1 MSEKKYRLLGEIL
14 KEMGL
19 VSDKDFEAAY
29 EEQKKTG
36 EAIGA
41 ILVRRGVITSD
52 QLCEGLAKQYNLPTI
67 HLAEIEIPEAVIK
80 KVSLSL
86 ARRHRII
93 PLKHEGETITLAV
106 AAPLDLPSLDKLRL
120 LFKAKIEEVLVPEK
134 DFEKALQKYYGEEE
148 ENIGSM
154 IEEISESDIT
164 FVSKTTEELTEEE
177 LAQEAPIVKLVNLLI
192 LDAFRSRASDIHIE
206 PLEDKFRIRYRI
218 DGILHEVPGPP
229 MRLKGPVISRVKLL
243 AGMDIAEKRLPQDGH
258 IKSDVG
264 GKSIDL
270 RVSTLP
276 AFYGESV
283 VLRILDK
290 SSVLIGLG
298 ELGFSP
304 EDGKTFER
312 LIEMPNGIILVTG
325 PTGSGKTTTLYACLN
340 TINRPDRKLITVEDP
355 VEYQLEGINQVQVK
369 PQIGLTFAAGLRH
382 ILRQAPDVIMVGE
395 IRDRE
400 TADIAVTA
408 ALTGHLVFSTLH
420 TNDAPG
426 AVTRLIDMGIKP
438 FLVASSVQ
446 AIMAQRLVRTICPKC
461 KTTYQPHLEGLKE
474 AGLLGKDLSQVTF
487 YQGKGCSECQHT
499 GYKGRIGIFELLL
512 VNDVI
517 RELILSRSSSAQ
529 IREKAMEMGMKTL
542 RQDGLIKAMQG
553 LTTITEVAR
562 VTQADIE
569 EVEI

>member
-1 MSEKKYRLLGEIL
+1 
-14 KEMGL
+14 
-19 VSDKDFEAAY
+19 
-29 EEQKKTG
+29 
-36 EAIGA
+36 
-41 ILVRRGVITSD
+41 
-52 QLCEGLAKQYNLPTI
+52 
-67 HLAEIEIPEAVIK
+67 
-80 KVSLSL
+80 
-86 ARRHRII
+86 
-93 PLKHEGETITLAV
+93 
-106 AAPLDLPSLDKLRL
+106 
-120 LFKAKIEEVLVPEK
+120 
-134 DFEKALQKYYGEEE
+134 
-148 ENIGSM
+148 
-154 IEEISESDIT
+154 
-164 FVSKTTEELTEEE
+164 
-177 LAQEAPIVKLVNLLI
+177 
-192 LDAFRSRASDIHIE
+192 
-206 PLEDKFRIRYRI
+206 
-218 DGILHEVPGPP
+218 

-264 GKSIDL
+264 GKNIDL

-298 ELGFSP
+298 ELGFSA
-304 EDGKTFER
+304 EDRKVFER

-369 PQIGLTFAAGLRH
+369 PLIGLTFAAGLRH

-395 IRDRE
+395 IRDKE
-400 TADIAVTA
+400 TADIAITA

-420 TNDAPG
+420 TNDAAG
-426 AVTRLIDMGIKP
+426 AVTRLIDMGMKP

-461 KTTYQPHLEGLKE
+461 KEPYQPNLAGLKE
-474 AGLLGKDLSQVTF
+474 VGLLSKDLSRNTF

-517 RELILSRSSSAQ
+517 REMILSRCSSTQ
-529 IREKAMEMGMKTL
+529 IKEKAMELGMKTL

-562 VTQADIE
+562 VTQADVE
-569 EVEI
+569 ELET